1 MHAHTRLEL
10 HVHVLSAV
18 ERPLKSLH
26 VCFHERAGSVQGALY
41 SAASKGEGDA
51 GVSGPPQHPPEKPAR
66 EWDSASSLSQQQLQL
81 LIRPHHLICPQNVS
95 LPRSGRSVCQSKAF
109 SVHNRQAK
117 RLLVQ
122 LWRPCDNLILGD
134 SRFGVGLVAS
144 KLRPYYLHHR
154 PFQDRG

>member
-1 MHAHTRLEL
+1 MHAHARLEL

-51 GVSGPPQHPPEKPAR
+51 GISGPPQHPPEKPAR

-81 LIRPHHLICPQNVS
+81 LWPQFARIILFVLKTCLCRGVGGLCVSQKRFLSTIDKQNVFW
-95 LPRSGRSVCQSKAF
+95 C
-109 SVHNRQAK
+109 NY
-117 RLLVQ
+117 
-122 LWRPCDNLILGD
+122 GD
-134 SRFGVGLVAS
+134 PVTI
-144 KLRPYYLHHR
+144 
-154 PFQDRG
+154 